1 MKKFILFLFFVG
13 GLLSIQAQD
22 SLSVDDINNTN
33 KGLLLKLGINLVDS
47 SGEMNPFEFLGSFDQ
62 MAFSENYNVELE
74 YRFSNSLSLS
84 VAWSSNKWKA
94 TKGNID
100 GFIITSD
107 IKYSAIDLDL
117 KYYYNEAFGGWFKN
131 NNWLDLYLHGGV
143 GSVSQA
149 GNSRITMNFGLGSNI
164 WFSDR
169 FGLNFNGTGKWV
181 PGSGD
186 KLYSSNHF
194 QYSASLMYRFG
205 GKDKNPDSDG
215 DGVSDSL
222 DECPK
227 EYGTENGCPKETQTI
242 DVDTDGDSVLDSMDN
257 CPNVKG
263 LPTNNG
269 CPLLDSDG
277 DGIADVADKCPNVP
291 GVESNN
297 GCPYPEDKTGELLAD
312 TDSDGVPDTAD
323 KCPTVPG
330 IVMNNGCPYEEIL
343 IGTTD
348 TNLNKESKG
357 ILFNSGNANFRQDSY
372 PILIKIVEMMKQ
384 HPEAKF
390 KIEGHTD
397 SVGTYEYN
405 KRLSQTRASA
415 VRNYLISSGIPAENL
430 VAEGFGETRPVAS
443 NLLKAGQRLNRRV
456 EIIRTK

>member
-149 GNSRITMNFGLGSNI
+149 
-164 WFSDR
+164 
-169 FGLNFNGTGKWV
+169 
-181 PGSGD
+181 
-186 KLYSSNHF
+186 
-194 QYSASLMYRFG
+194 
-205 GKDKNPDSDG
+205 
-215 DGVSDSL
+215 
-222 DECPK
+222 
-227 EYGTENGCPKETQTI
+227 
-242 DVDTDGDSVLDSMDN
+242 
-257 CPNVKG
+257 
-263 LPTNNG
+263 
-269 CPLLDSDG
+269 
-277 DGIADVADKCPNVP
+277 
-291 GVESNN
+291 
-297 GCPYPEDKTGELLAD
+297 
-312 TDSDGVPDTAD
+312 
-323 KCPTVPG
+323 
-330 IVMNNGCPYEEIL
+330 
-343 IGTTD
+343 
-348 TNLNKESKG
+348 
-357 ILFNSGNANFRQDSY
+357 
-372 PILIKIVEMMKQ
+372 
-384 HPEAKF
+384 
-390 KIEGHTD
+390 
-397 SVGTYEYN
+397 
-405 KRLSQTRASA
+405 
-415 VRNYLISSGIPAENL
+415 
-430 VAEGFGETRPVAS
+430 
-443 NLLKAGQRLNRRV
+443 
-456 EIIRTK
+456 